1 MRRLPIPTSFFVG
14 PLWRDRSLLWR
25 DRSLP
30 SSAVRTSPEMA
41 TIPRRAAPTCSSP
54 TDRRRW
60 EPLADGEGSCR
71 ID

>member
-41 TIPRRAAPTCSSP
+41 TIPRTRSSY
-54 TDRRRW
+54 
-60 EPLADGEGSCR
+60 LQFAD
-71 ID
+71 